1 MLGDLLE
8 THTGVVAHHH
18 HLALLLRKQFDQVA
32 HVAFDL
38 RGDQFI
44 FDRLFRET
52 QRSQY
57 VVAAFAFID
66 LLVLLAGAEVVDHL
80 VVRDT
85 QNPRKELAVV
95 GVAAFVDDAYDF
107 DECFL
112 EDVVRYVVV
121 LDHHVNIVPNP
132 TLVALDQFGNGTLIT
147 RTIIIKQVLVA

>member
-1 MLGDLLE
+1 M
-8 THTGVVAHHH
+8 
-18 HLALLLRKQFDQVA
+18 
-32 HVAFDL
+32 
-38 RGDQFI
+38 
-44 FDRLFRET
+44 
-52 QRSQY
+52 
-57 VVAAFAFID
+57 
-66 LLVLLAGAEVVDHL
+66 VDHL